1 MKIQRY
7 IFVMLLV
14 SLSLGVQARNSVK
27 EMTVNGLKVVFMPS
41 SKQTVAAIMFF
52 KGGTANYDEK
62 QQGIGALTLAATS
75 DCGTQKYAKDAF
87 KNMADKYGVSVSG
100 SAGYDYSS
108 ISLECV
114 KPYFSE
120 GWKLFSEAVNHPVFE
135 KKELGLLKQ
144 KLIAGIQNRKSNP
157 DNTLSD
163 MCMKN
168 TFQGTRY
175 AYQVPGTVETMKA
188 FTQDDV
194 KNYYNK
200 LLNANKMVL
209 VIVGNLKEQD
219 IRKMVEKDFGNL
231 PSTPVE
237 PMPAAIATTIDTNS
251 LNTESRKL
259 STNYIQGML
268 GAPAFTSPDSYAFR
282 LAFNILRNKLFE
294 EVRTKRNL
302 SYAPQAFSSTGF
314 IPYSA
319 VYVTTT
325 KPNEAV
331 TVMVNEMDTLK
342 NDGFTDVD
350 LRNSKSEYT
359 TYYFMGKQSTYNT
372 AYSLGVAKIKGSIDM
387 TTHFIDHIDA
397 VTLAQ
402 MQKIFSQYV
411 DGINWNYLGDESVI
425 DKDVFNR
432 KVK

>member
-1 MKIQRY
+1 
-7 IFVMLLV
+7 MLLV
-14 SLSLGVQARNSVK
+14 SLSLGVQAKNSVK
-27 EMTVNGLKVVFMPS
+27 ELTVNGLKVVFMPS

-52 KGGTANYDEK
+52 KGGTSNYDAK
-62 QQGIGALTLAATS
+62 QQGIGSLTLAATS
-75 DCGTQKYAKDAF
+75 DCGTEKYTKDAF

-135 KKELGLLKQ
+135 KKELDLLKQ

-175 AYQVPGTVETMKA
+175 DYKVSGTVETMKA
-188 FTQDDV
+188 FTQDEV

-200 LLNANKMVL
+200 LLNVNRMVL
-209 VIVGNLKEQD
+209 VVVGNLNEQD

-231 PSTPVE
+231 PSTPIE
-237 PMPAAIATTIDTNS
+237 PMPAAIATTIDSNS
-251 LNTESRKL
+251 LHTQSRKL

-294 EVRTKRNL
+294 EIRTKRNL

-342 NDGFTDVD
+342 NNGFTPID

-397 VTLAQ
+397 VTLPQ
-402 MQKIFSQYV
+402 MQKVFGEYV
-411 DGINWNYLGDESVI
+411 AGINWNYLGDESVI

>member
-1 MKIQRY
+1 
-7 IFVMLLV
+7 MLLV
-14 SLSLGVQARNSVK
+14 SLSLGAQARNSVK

-52 KGGTANYDEK
+52 KGGTANYDAK

-75 DCGTQKYAKDAF
+75 DCGTQKYPKDAF
-87 KNMADKYGVSVSG
+87 KNMADKYGVSING
-100 SAGYDYSS
+100 SARYDYGT

-114 KPYFSE
+114 KPYLSD

-135 KKELGLLKQ
+135 NKELGLLKQ

-163 MCMKN
+163 MCMQN

-175 AYQVPGTVETMKA
+175 AYKVPGTVETMKA
-188 FTQDDV
+188 FTQEDV

-209 VIVGNLKEQD
+209 VIVGNLNEQD

-237 PMPAAIATTIDTNS
+237 PMPAAIETNIDNNS
-251 LNTESRKL
+251 LHTESRKL

-342 NDGFTDVD
+342 NNGFTDID

-372 AYSLGVAKIKGSIDM
+372 AYSLGVAKIKGSVDM

-397 VTLAQ
+397 VTLPQ
-402 MQKIFSQYV
+402 MQKVFSEYV

>member
-1 MKIQRY
+1 MKIQKY

-52 KGGTANYDEK
+52 KGGTANYDAK

-75 DCGTQKYAKDAF
+75 DCGTQKYSKDAF
-87 KNMADKYGVSVSG
+87 KNMADKYGVSVNG
-100 SAGYDYSS
+100 SARYDYAA

-120 GWKLFSEAVNHPVFE
+120 GWKLFTEAVNHPVFE
-135 KKELGLLKQ
+135 QKELSLLKQ

-200 LLNANKMVL
+200 LLNANRMVL

-219 IRKMVEKDFGNL
+219 IRKMVEKDFGSL
-231 PSTPVE
+231 PSTPVK

-251 LNTESRKL
+251 LHTESRKL

-302 SYAPQAFSSTGF
+302 SYAPQAFASTGF

-342 NDGFTDVD
+342 NDGFTDTD
-350 LRNSKSEYT
+350 LRDSKSEYT

-397 VTLAQ
+397 VTLSQ
-402 MQKIFSQYV
+402 MQKVFSEYAN
-411 DGINWNYLGDESVI
+411 GINWNYLGDESMI

-432 KVK
+432 KVE